1 MTMSNSI
8 THMLNFLI
16 NEKTQTKI
24 LNYIIFNII
33 YFIYFI
39 IGILFIIFSN
49 NSLYIRIHNTVQ
61 IFFPNIY
68 IIDDLNHPTLLGQ
81 IINANIFII
90 LLLVLN
96 TNIDYFNFDKKK
108 KKAKK

>member
-8 THMLNFLI
+8 THMLNFII
-16 NEKTQTKI
+16 NEKTRTKI
-24 LNYIIFNII
+24 LNYIIFNI
-33 YFIYFI
+33 IYFI

-81 IINANIFII
+81 IINANIFTI